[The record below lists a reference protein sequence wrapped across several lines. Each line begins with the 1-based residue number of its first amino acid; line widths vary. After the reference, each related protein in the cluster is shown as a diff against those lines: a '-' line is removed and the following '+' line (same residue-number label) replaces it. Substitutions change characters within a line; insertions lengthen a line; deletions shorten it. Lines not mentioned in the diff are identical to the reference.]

1 MAGGSG
7 CRSESWLAVRL
18 GLKLKLGW
26 ELEWELESEL
36 ELKLQ
41 PERELE
47 WELELRPL
55 KLDKYGGH
63 PQNPDLGPKWQYIIV
78 NPPLKPPSG
87 DVFGAT
93 FQKRK
98 MLYFPGTTQ
107 LYNTNFHSGFLIK
120 NAFAR
125 NLRPRIRVAPPHF
138 P

>member
-7 CRSESWLAVRL
+7 CRSESWLAVKL

-63 PQNPDLGPKWQYIIV
+63 PQNPDLGPKWQYVIV
-78 NPPLKPPSG
+78 TPPLNHPLG
-87 DVFGAT
+87 T
-93 FQKRK
+93 FLELHFKTEK
-98 MLYFPGTTQ
+98 CAFPRDDQ
-107 LYNTNFHSGFLIK
+107 LYNTRFSFEVSHQKCICK
-120 NAFAR
+120 E
-125 NLRPRIRVAPPHF
+125 P
-138 P
+138 

>member
-55 KLDKYGGH
+55 KLDKYGVP
-63 PQNPDLGPKWQYIIV
+63 PQNLDLGPKLQYLANCYLQTAIWRRFWGYISKTEKCAF
-78 NPPLKPPSG
+78 PRDDP
-87 DVFGAT
+87 AIQ
-93 FQKRK
+93 FQ
-98 MLYFPGTTQ
+98 LSF
-107 LYNTNFHSGFLIK
+107 
-120 NAFAR
+120 
-125 NLRPRIRVAPPHF
+125 RVSHQKCICKEP
-138 P
+138 

>member
-18 GLKLKLGW
+18 GLKLKRGW

-63 PQNPDLGPKWQYIIV
+63 PQNPDLVPKWQYLA
-78 NPPLKPPSG
+78 NC
-87 DVFGAT
+87 
-93 FQKRK
+93 
-98 MLYFPGTTQ
+98 
-107 LYNTNFHSGFLIK
+107 
-120 NAFAR
+120 
-125 NLRPRIRVAPPHF
+125 
-138 P
+138 

>member
-7 CRSESWLAVRL
+7 CKSESWLAVTL
-18 GLKLKLGW
+18 GLKLKLDW

-41 PERELE
+41 PERKLE

-63 PQNPDLGPKWQYIIV
+63 PQNPDLRPKWQYVIV
-78 NPPLKPPSG
+78 TPPLNHPLGTFLGLHFKNGNCCISPGRPSYTIPA
-87 DVFGAT
+87 FIRR
-93 FQKRK
+93 FLSK
-98 MLYFPGTTQ
+98 MHLQGT
-107 LYNTNFHSGFLIK
+107 LGSESAWG
-120 NAFAR
+120 
-125 NLRPRIRVAPPHF
+125 PPHF